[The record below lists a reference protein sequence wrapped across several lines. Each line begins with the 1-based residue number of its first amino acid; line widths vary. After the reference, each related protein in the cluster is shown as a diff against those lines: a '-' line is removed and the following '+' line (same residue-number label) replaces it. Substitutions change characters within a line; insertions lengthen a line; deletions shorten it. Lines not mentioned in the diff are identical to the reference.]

1 MSRPRSHAE
10 LESLLGAYAL
20 DAVDGPEAEVVRLHL
35 LECPRCRAEV
45 ADHRETAALL
55 GYAGAMAPEGLWDRI
70 ATELGSA
77 QPEPARDGPMVVADP
92 AATLSGAAP
101 PRPAPSGPAQVRP
114 APDLAVL
121 KHGGTRAVPGRRR
134 RVSLR
139 AAALAA
145 AAAVAAIGGLG
156 YELTNLAGQVGRL
169 QAAVQKESA
178 GLLPSE
184 ARSRL
189 ISYAL
194 TTPGH
199 EVVAMSAGTDAETA
213 EAVLLPSGQG
223 YLVRS
228 SLPHLPST
236 QTYQL
241 WALIGTRHVSLGL
254 LGPSPDQSSF
264 TVGPVDDVRMLAVTV
279 EPRGGVVQ
287 PTSPAAVWGSPA

>member
-1 MSRPRSHAE
+1 MRRSRSHAE
-10 LESLLGAYAL
+10 LESLLGAFAL

-35 LECPRCRAEV
+35 MECPRCRAEV
-45 ADHRETAALL
+45 AEHRETAALL
-55 GYAGAMAPEGLWDRI
+55 GYAGADAPEGLWDRI
-70 ATELGSA
+70 ATELGAA
-77 QPEPARDGPMVVADP
+77 QPEPARDRPMVVADP
-92 AATLSGAAP
+92 VS
-101 PRPAPSGPAQVRP
+101 PRPGPPASPVARP
-114 APDLAVL
+114 DPQPAV
-121 KHGGTRAVPGRRR
+121 GGRDGKRAAERRR

-139 AAALAA
+139 TVAA
-145 AAAVAAIGGLG
+145 AASAAAAAIGGLG
-156 YELTNLAGQVGRL
+156 YELTNLQGQVGQL
-169 QAAVQKESA
+169 QAAVQKERS
-178 GLLPSE
+178 GLLPSV

-199 EVVAMSAGTDAETA
+199 EVVTMSAGTDARTA

-228 SLPHLPST
+228 SLPRLPAT

-254 LGPSPDQSSF
+254 LGASPDQSSF
-264 TVGPVDDVRMLAVTV
+264 TVSPVDDVRMLLVTV

-287 PTSPAAVWGSPA
+287 TTHPAVVWGAPPSAT